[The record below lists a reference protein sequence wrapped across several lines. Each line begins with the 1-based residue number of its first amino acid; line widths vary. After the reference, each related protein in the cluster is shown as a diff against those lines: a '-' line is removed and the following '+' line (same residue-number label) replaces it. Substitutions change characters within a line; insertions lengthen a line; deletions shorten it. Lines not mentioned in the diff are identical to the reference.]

1 MFSATFEMLLF
12 ACQYEKFYLLYLTI
26 VDAAW
31 ECFENQR
38 LRHHGDLYETWCMV
52 KRDEVGFSITRRID
66 GGVPF
71 SVTVKNLGIEHPL
84 GHIALSSTSEE
95 FIKIVAKQIEE
106 RRSEFSLVINVS
118 FEKPTEV
125 VES

>member
-1 MFSATFEMLLF
+1 M
-12 ACQYEKFYLLYLTI
+12 YLTI

-31 ECFENQR
+31 ECFELER
-38 LRHHGDLYETWCMV
+38 LKRNGGPYDTWCMV
-52 KRDEVGFSITRRID
+52 KRDEAGFSITDRNTKA
-66 GGVPF
+66 VPF

-125 VES
+125 IG